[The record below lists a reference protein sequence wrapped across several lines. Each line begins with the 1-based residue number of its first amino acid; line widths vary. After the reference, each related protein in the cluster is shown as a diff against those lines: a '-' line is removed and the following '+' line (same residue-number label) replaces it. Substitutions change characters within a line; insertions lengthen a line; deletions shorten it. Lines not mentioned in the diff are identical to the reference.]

1 MRSENEDEARALLAE
16 GLTTRSDAPR
26 ARTLLITALYRLSGA
41 DGAKLLLGR
50 HYLSPGPDLQ
60 SAANHGV
67 HCYKTSWILAAQS
80 HYGPRNPLLP
90 FLRRIESP
98 VYAAADVLGTLRWR
112 ASEYVVDYLKPIA
125 TTSVA
130 GMTLRGR
137 DGAIFGGIFLGHADP
152 RGFPRRGLS
161 RLRTVATA
169 VAHGLADIAEW
180 EAWQRRR
187 ADALEPLLD
196 AMSDPVI
203 LIERSASGK
212 GRLVSA
218 SPAAARILSLDR
230 RGERHNPELAALVA
244 TSLAAAWPGE
254 QPVTWTAR
262 EGTPFELKVGAI
274 PSFGG
279 STLVVRLVSRAPERP
294 EPRVWTS
301 ARAAG
306 LTPREADVLDAL
318 ARGLSHKQI
327 AWELGIRYFTVTTH
341 ARNLFAKLGVSG
353 RVEALNAVARRAR
366 RVPEVDRA
374 HAAGR

>member
-1 MRSENEDEARALLAE
+1 MRSENEDEARALLAQ
-16 GLTTRSDAPR
+16 GLTTRFDARR
-26 ARTLLITALYRLSGA
+26 ARTLLVTALYRLSGA

-60 SAANHGV
+60 SAANHGA
-67 HCYKTSWILAAQS
+67 HRHKTNWILTAQA

-98 VYAAADVLGTLRWR
+98 VYVAADVLGTLRWR
-112 ASEYVVDYLKPIA
+112 TSEYVVDYLKPIA

-152 RGFPRRGLS
+152 KEFPRQGLS
-161 RLRTVATA
+161 RLRSVATS
-169 VAHGLADIAEW
+169 VAHGLSDIAEW
-180 EAWQRRR
+180 EAWQRRQPN
-187 ADALEPLLD
+187 ALDPLLG

-203 LIERSASGK
+203 LIERADPGK

-218 SPAAARILSLDR
+218 SPAAARILLLER

-244 TSLAAAWPGE
+244 ASIAAARPGE
-254 QPVTWTAR
+254 QPATWTAR
-262 EGTPFELKVGAI
+262 DGTPFELKVGAI

-279 STLVVRLVSRAPERP
+279 TTLVVRLVSRVPALP

-306 LTPREADVLDAL
+306 LTAREADVLDAL

-353 RVEALNAVARRAR
+353 RVEALNAVARRADAR
-366 RVPEVDRA
+366 SRD
-374 HAAGR
+374 HTS